1 MAFRCRGSLD
11 GGLTSKIDLMFPL
24 NSMEF
29 DGTHIMEVNG
39 ISRSLLEYNGIYWDH
54 MGFSVGFAKLYSIL
68 CVYICI
74 CNNSKLFGLSKK
86 GGLTPP

>member
-68 CVYICI
+68 CVYIYVYVITQNYLVCL
-74 CNNSKLFGLSKK
+74 KRGD
-86 GGLTPP
+86 